1 MEHKL
6 GETFTWH
13 GQTLAVAEVKDQE
26 EPCSG
31 CWFFEHA
38 ISCYGNGL
46 KCMDD
51 SRRDHTNVI
60 FKNSIKTEEL

>member
-26 EPCSG
+26 DLAADAAFLSTPSP
-31 CWFFEHA
+31 A
-38 ISCYGNGL
+38 TVTSLTVRTI
-46 KCMDD
+46 
-51 SRRDHTNVI
+51 R
-60 FKNSIKTEEL
+60 EETILT

>member
-26 EPCSG
+26 EP
-31 CWFFEHA
+31 FFL
-38 ISCYGNGL
+38 IPYY
-46 KCMDD
+46 KI
-51 SRRDHTNVI
+51 RIIT
-60 FKNSIKTEEL
+60 

>member
-31 CWFFEHA
+31 CWFLSTPSPA
-38 ISCYGNGL
+38 TATSLTVRTI
-46 KCMDD
+46 
-51 SRRDHTNVI
+51 R
-60 FKNSIKTEEL
+60 EETILT